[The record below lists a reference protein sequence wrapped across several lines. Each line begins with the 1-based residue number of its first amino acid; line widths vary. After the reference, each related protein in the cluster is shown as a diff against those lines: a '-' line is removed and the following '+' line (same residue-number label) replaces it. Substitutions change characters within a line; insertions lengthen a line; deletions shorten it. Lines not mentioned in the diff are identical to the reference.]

1 MSTAYCNASHQDS
14 YLQANCFHAVCGSS
28 VGGACQPP
36 PPHTPQTQTLPHTL
50 SQEATNGGQRTRTS
64 VWIRDSLQQHSQA
77 TLSLRECLSL
87 SRHHLIYTST
97 LTHTHTHRTLL
108 QSIFPYLSLFSCH
121 ETVSLRARNAVRS
134 TVSQTPQHVSYH
146 PLFLLRAGIKIFH
159 QYCNLQREGEHGEF
173 SFCLCLWRFF
183 PYFACI

>member
-1 MSTAYCNASHQDS
+1 MREIDERYIVIRCQLHIATLHARTATCTIYFPCRVRESS
-14 YLQANCFHAVCGSS
+14 SVYIYVYVGVRS

-50 SQEATNGGQRTRTS
+50 SQEATNWGQRTRTS

-77 TLSLRECLSL
+77 TLSLRESLSL

-97 LTHTHTHRTLL
+97 HSHTHNHRTLL

-134 TVSQTPQHVSYH
+134 TVSQSPQHVSPAVFVTGRH
-146 PLFLLRAGIKIFH
+146 
-159 QYCNLQREGEHGEF
+159 
-173 SFCLCLWRFF
+173 
-183 PYFACI
+183 